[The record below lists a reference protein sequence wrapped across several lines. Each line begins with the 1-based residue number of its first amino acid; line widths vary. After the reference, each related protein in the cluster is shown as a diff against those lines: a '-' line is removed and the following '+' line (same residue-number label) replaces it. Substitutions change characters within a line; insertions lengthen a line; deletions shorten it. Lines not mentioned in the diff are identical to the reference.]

1 MGKKVVTK
9 TKVNREK
16 KNIITY
22 TGTYISNQ
30 KGFGFVE
37 IEGMDEDLFIPQ
49 RDSMN
54 AFYKDIVEAVITKPK
69 TKDRRAEG
77 KIVKIISHTI
87 FDIVGTYDKCNGYGF
102 VIPDNQ
108 KIDTDIFVKKEH
120 SMKAV
125 SGHKVVVHIDDYG
138 DYKNKPE
145 GTVTE
150 ILGHEN
156 DPGVDI
162 VSIVKAYEL
171 PSEFGEKV
179 LNQAIRVAKEVSLAD
194 MEGRIDLRDLMMV
207 TIDGEDAK
215 DLDDAVSLY
224 QEDGLYHLGVHI
236 ADVSNYVQEGSALD
250 KEALERGTSVYLVDR
265 VIPMLP
271 HVLSNGMCSLNMKED
286 RLALSCMMTID
297 AGGRVID
304 HKIAET
310 VINVNERMNYSDVNK
325 ILEADDNSDEET
337 KELLSRYK
345 DEVPMF
351 RMMEKLSKKLRKVR
365 TNRGS
370 IDFDFPESKII
381 LNKKGIPVK
390 IMPYERGTAQKL
402 IEDFMLLANETV
414 AEHFFWMESP
424 FIYRVHGTPDSEKV
438 LKLGTFI
445 NNFGYSIK
453 VRGGDNEIHPKE
465 IQKLLG
471 RIEGTPEEALISRL
485 TLRSMRRAEYST
497 ECLGHFGLACQYYTH
512 FTSPIRRYPDLQIH
526 RIIKEHLRGRM
537 NPKKVEH
544 FNEILPS
551 VCHESSAKERRADEA
566 ERETDK
572 LKKAQYMSYHIGEEY
587 EGVISGVTA
596 WGVYVELPNTVE
608 GMIHISKLEGDYF
621 YYKEDTYE
629 IVGRS
634 FGKAYKLGQRIK
646 VVVDSVDM
654 STKTVDFDEVVIV

>member
-179 LNQAIRVAKEVSLAD
+179 LNQAIRVAKEVSPAD
-194 MEGRIDLRDLMMV
+194 MEGRIDLRNLMMV

-424 FIYRVHGTPDSEKV
+424 FVYRVHGTPDSEKV

-453 VRGGDNEIHPKE
+453 VRGKDNEIHPKE

-654 STKTVDFDEVVIV
+654 STKTVDFDEVVNV